1 MVDARIEQIADGLF
15 TSLRTELR
23 LPESIAVR
31 ARRETA
37 VIVRDLA
44 GRPSYW
50 LVPIVSDDRLV
61 GFLRL
66 SLDGRLHAWGRFGQ
80 GKALEKFPP
89 LSVLSRDDAERA
101 IRRAFE
107 TQYADI
113 DMPELVHDGPVD
125 RIAWRS
131 SAVAVDGT
139 KAFLFWSFGETYSRP
154 A

>member
-1 MVDARIEQIADGLF
+1 MVDIRIEKIADDLF

-37 VIVRDLA
+37 VIVSDLA

-50 LVPIVSDDRLV
+50 LVPIASDDRLV

-80 GKALEKFPP
+80 GKALETFPP
-89 LSVLSRDDAERA
+89 LGVLSRDDAERA
-101 IRRAFE
+101 IRKAFA
-107 TQYADI
+107 TQYAKI
-113 DMPELVHDGPVD
+113 SMPELVHDGPVD

-131 SAVAVDGT
+131 LGLAADGT
-139 KAFLFWSFGETYSRP
+139 KAFLFWSFGETYTRP